1 MEIERKNSN
10 VDVYGMLRRP
20 SCIIKIRDGRILVGI
35 METVN
40 LDDMVFYCLSPFG
53 CVIRL
58 SNYLDG
64 VYSVDY
70 DVMKIYHT
78 PTFSSINDSEEE
90 LEKYCVWNRDDNSV
104 KNNEKVE
111 LTLDEIAAKFDIAI
125 ESLVIKK

>member
-1 MEIERKNSN
+1 
-10 VDVYGMLRRP
+10 MLRRP

-40 LDDMVFYCLSPFG
+40 LDDMVFYCLSPFT

-58 SNYLDG
+58 SSYLNG
-64 VYSVDY
+64 IYSVEY

-78 PTFSSINDSEEE
+78 PTFSSINDNEEE
-90 LEKYCVWNRDDNSV
+90 LEKYCVWNRDDDSV
-104 KNNEKVE
+104 KNHEKVE

>member
-1 MEIERKNSN
+1 MSKLNN

-40 LDDMVFYCLSPFG
+40 LDDMVFYCLSPFS

-58 SNYLDG
+58 SSYLNG
-64 VYSVDY
+64 VYSVEY

-78 PTFSSINDSEEE
+78 PTFTSINDSEEE
-90 LEKYCVWNRDDNSV
+90 LDKYCVWNRDDDSV
-104 KNNEKVE
+104 KNHEKVE

>member
-1 MEIERKNSN
+1 MSKLNN

-20 SCIIKIRDGRILVGI
+20 SCIIKIRDGRILVCI

-40 LDDMVFYCLSPFG
+40 LDDMVFYCLSPFS

-58 SNYLDG
+58 SSYLNG
-64 VYSVDY
+64 VYSVEY
-70 DVMKIYHT
+70 DVMKIYPT

-90 LEKYCVWNRDDNSV
+90 LDKYCVCNRDDDSV
-104 KNNEKVE
+104 KNNENVE
-111 LTLDEIAAKFDIAI
+111 LTLDEIAAKFDISI

>member
-1 MEIERKNSN
+1 MKKKNSN
-10 VDVYGMLRRP
+10 EYVYGMLRRP

-35 METVN
+35 METIN
-40 LDDMVFYCLSPFG
+40 LDDMVFYCLSPFS

-58 SNYLDG
+58 SSYLHG
-64 VYSVDY
+64 IYSPIY
-70 DVMKIYHT
+70 DVMKIYYP
-78 PTFSSINDSEEE
+78 PTFTSINDSEED
-90 LEKYCVWNRDDNSV
+90 LEQYCVWNRDDNSV

>member
-1 MEIERKNSN
+1 MEIERKINN
-10 VDVYGMLRRP
+10 VDVYGILRRP

-40 LDDMVFYCLSPFG
+40 LDDMVFYCLSPFT

-58 SNYLDG
+58 SSYLNG
-64 VYSVDY
+64 IYSVEY

-78 PTFSSINDSEEE
+78 PTFSSINDNEEE
-90 LEKYCVWNRDDNSV
+90 LEKYCVWNRDDDSV
-104 KNNEKVE
+104 KNHEKVE
-111 LTLDEIAAKFDIAI
+111 LTLAEIAAKFDIAI

>member
-1 MEIERKNSN
+1 
-10 VDVYGMLRRP
+10 MLRRP

-40 LDDMVFYCLSPFG
+40 LDDMVFYCLSPFS

-58 SNYLDG
+58 SSYLNG
-64 VYSVDY
+64 VYSVEY
-70 DVMKIYHT
+70 DVIKIYHT

-90 LEKYCVWNRDDNSV
+90 LDKYCVWNRDDDSV

-111 LTLDEIAAKFDIAI
+111 LTLDEISAKFDIAI

>member
-1 MEIERKNSN
+1 MEIERKINN

-40 LDDMVFYCLSPFG
+40 LDDMVFYCLSPFT

-58 SNYLDG
+58 SSYLNG
-64 VYSVDY
+64 IYSVEY

-78 PTFSSINDSEEE
+78 PTFSSINDNEEE
-90 LEKYCVWNRDDNSV
+90 LEKYCVWNRDDDSV
-104 KNNEKVE
+104 KNHEKVE
-111 LTLDEIAAKFDIAI
+111 LTLAEIAAKFDIAI

>member
-20 SCIIKIRDGRILVGI
+20 CCIIKIRDGRILVGI
-35 METVN
+35 METIN
-40 LDDMVFYCLSPFG
+40 LDDMVFYCLSPFS

-58 SNYLDG
+58 SSYSHG
-64 VYSVDY
+64 VYSSSY
-70 DVMKIYHT
+70 DVMKIYYP
-78 PTFSSINDSEEE
+78 PTFTSINDSEEE